1 MHPSR
6 FKKKSKL
13 VQKLIYCVWFA
24 VFLSFAGISV
34 YLVAKYVPSD
44 RIKVTSD
51 AVIKTAE
58 HGREIVMAEL
68 EPLLQ
73 HVRKP
78 AKTSAPQLPSTPVSL
93 VVSSMPT
100 LPTLNVNTPPSR
112 QLEFNEIH
120 FIHIPKCGGTTMT
133 AVLRQLM
140 CNVDEVKNKDC
151 CTNPGFCDWHA
162 FRRCASIKGCINHF
176 PNRKLIF
183 NAMPSIAV
191 FREPTSRLISAY
203 YYRGHSPNLD
213 FFQVRPEFK
222 EISQG
227 KRPHVLFPHY
237 IEMVEYQNIFTRML
251 GADSFPYRNIT
262 ITEDVYNK
270 ALEAVN
276 RLDFVALQEEFDVSI
291 EVIKRAMH
299 LNHLNVTVTKERNN
313 EGKRVKEEKMLIKTN
328 KELMDKVR
336 STNSYDVQLYQQVI
350 KKFCQQLQDYP
361 DLMQVVKQH
370 GLVHC

>member
-1 MHPSR
+1 MHHSR
-6 FKKKSKL
+6 YKKKSKL
-13 VQKLIYCVWFA
+13 VQRLIYCVWFA
-24 VFLSFAGISV
+24 VFISFAGISIF
-34 YLVAKYVPSD
+34 LVSKYVPSE
-44 RIKVTSD
+44 RIKSTSD

-68 EPLLQ
+68 EPLLH
-73 HVRKP
+73 HVRKQP
-78 AKTSAPQLPSTPVSL
+78 VTTPSPLTPPPVSL
-93 VVSSMPT
+93 PT
-100 LPTLNVNTPPSR
+100 KTASTPARRELDFS
-112 QLEFNEIH
+112 EIH

-133 AVLRQLM
+133 TVLRQLM

-162 FRRCASIKGCINHF
+162 FRRCAPIKGCINHF

-183 NAMPSIAV
+183 KAMPSFAV

-203 YYRGHSPNLD
+203 FYRGHSPNLD

-227 KRPHVLFPHY
+227 KRPRVLFPDY

-251 GADSFPYRNIT
+251 GADSFPYRNIS
-262 ITEDVYNK
+262 ITEEVYSQ

-276 RLDFVALQEEFDVSI
+276 HLDFVALQEEFDVSVEI
-291 EVIKRAMH
+291 IKRAMH
-299 LNHLNVTVTKERNN
+299 LSHVNVTVTKERNN
-313 EGKRVKEEKMLIKTN
+313 EGKSVREQKMLIKSN
-328 KELMDKVR
+328 QALMDSVR
-336 STNSYDVQLYQQVI
+336 RTNSYDVQLYQQVVR
-350 KKFCQQLQDYP
+350 KFCEQLDSHP

-370 GLVHC
+370 GHVHC